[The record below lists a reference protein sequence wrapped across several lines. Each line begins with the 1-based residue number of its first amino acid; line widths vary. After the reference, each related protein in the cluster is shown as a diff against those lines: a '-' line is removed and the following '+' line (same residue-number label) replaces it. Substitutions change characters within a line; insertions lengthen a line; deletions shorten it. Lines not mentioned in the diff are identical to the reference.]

1 MSEAWREAL
10 QAHMDDSVAHSRAR
24 HQQTNDWIERFQK
37 PVIEDVV
44 DLQERMSIQEMWR
57 QRILGGLS
65 VLSLAVG
72 GGILGLV
79 YEIVRK

>member
-1 MSEAWREAL
+1 
-10 QAHMDDSVAHSRAR
+10 
-24 HQQTNDWIERFQK
+24 
-37 PVIEDVV
+37 VIEDVV